1 MKTESTESKD
11 TVTREQISLRAKAMI
26 IGALIGFVISSVS
39 GTLTWSAA
47 RSYLLNQR
55 ESSARVQSFAHARL
69 VANSINGGMD
79 PFEALSS
86 IRSTATGYR
95 SLLLVDG
102 EWLSSG
108 SGISARFI
116 PDSLISSID
125 SKTPAIQRATYS
137 GTLAIFTAYP
147 ISTTSGSSANPS
159 TVVYVGVSPLS
170 ELSNTLWSIS
180 RALMFGTG
188 IATLGGLII
197 GYWLS
202 RRVMGPL
209 RDLSR
214 TAVEISHGNLDARVT
229 PPSEPDLAM
238 IATSFNS
245 MADDL
250 QLRLEAESRF
260 AAQAAHELRSPL
272 TAIKGAADLVTG
284 RQDQLPSDLVPTL
297 RVLNDKISYFERLLQ
312 DLLLLGRQAS
322 GVESANLTSRSPHY
336 LFTAIVSH
344 LSIPHDRLHFM
355 GDLEDI
361 DVMVD
366 VQALTRVIDNLA
378 RNAEMYGSGLAALSV
393 IRTPM
398 GVIVHIDDSG
408 PGFSSLELESV
419 LQPFQRG
426 RLSHGTEGAG
436 LGLSIAKGLLKSM
449 GSTLM
454 IDSSPTGGA
463 RCSFS
468 LALAEGELQ

>member
-1 MKTESTESKD
+1 MAHVPDSMSNE
-11 TVTREQISLRAKAMI
+11 TRERVSLRAKAMFT
-26 IGALIGFVISSVS
+26 GALIGFVISSVS
-39 GTLTWSAA
+39 GSLTWSAA

-55 ESSARVQSFAHARL
+55 EASARAQSFAQARL
-69 VANSINGGMD
+69 VADAINGGLD

-108 SGISARFI
+108 SGISARSI
-116 PDSLISSID
+116 PESLRLSIETR
-125 SKTPAIQRATYS
+125 TPALQRATF
-137 GTLAIFTAYP
+137 GNDLAIFTAYP
-147 ISTTSGSSANPS
+147 ITLDSGTGTISPAFM
-159 TVVYVGVSPLS
+159 YVGVSPLT
-170 ELSNTLWSIS
+170 ELRSTLWSIS
-180 RALMFGTG
+180 RALMIGTSF
-188 IATLGGLII
+188 ATLGGLVI

-214 TAVEISHGNLDARVT
+214 TALEISHGNLGARVS
-229 PPSEPDLAM
+229 PPSEPDLAI

-272 TAIKGAADLVTG
+272 TAIKGAAELVSN
-284 RQDQLPSDLVPTL
+284 RQTQLPADLQPTL
-297 RVLNDKISYFERLLQ
+297 QVLNDKISYFERLLQ

-322 GVESANLTSRSPHY
+322 GVESANLTSRSPY
-336 LFTAIVSH
+336 ELFSAIASH
-344 LSIPHDRLHFM
+344 LSIPQDRLDF
-355 GDLEDI
+355 GSDLDDME
-361 DVMVD
+361 VMVD
-366 VQALTRVIDNLA
+366 VQAMTRIIDNLV
-378 RNAEMYGSGLAALSV
+378 RNADTYGGGLSALSV
-393 IRTPM
+393 RRSDHGIT
-398 GVIVHIDDSG
+398 VHVDDSG
-408 PGFSSLELESV
+408 PGFSALELESV

-426 RLSHGTEGAG
+426 RLAHGTEGAG
-436 LGLSIAKGLLKSM
+436 LGLSIAEGLLNSM
-449 GSTLM
+449 GSTLS
-454 IDSSPTGGA
+454 IGSNPTGGA

-468 LALAEGELQ
+468 LTSADGGSE